1 MVGAELSGSWLS
13 RGPLKSQVRVR
24 VMPTQLKVML
34 IQLKA
39 FAFLGTQLS
48 PATGHHQV

>member
-1 MVGAELSGSWLS
+1 MVGAELSGSWGAER

-39 FAFLGTQLS
+39 FAFLAFLMNIN
-48 PATGHHQV
+48 A